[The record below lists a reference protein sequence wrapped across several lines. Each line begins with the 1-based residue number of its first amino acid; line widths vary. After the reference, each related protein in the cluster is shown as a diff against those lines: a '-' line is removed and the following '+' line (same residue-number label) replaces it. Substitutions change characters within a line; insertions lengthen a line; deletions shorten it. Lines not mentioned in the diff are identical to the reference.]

1 MSKIYQILLLVCML
15 FSSLSLSAQR
25 YVKIPGDPT
34 GIVDIFPVI
43 TGDTTATGERVDSN
57 TIYQLEN
64 GEVYV
69 TTDRIVNKPGWILH
83 IEAEDLED
91 TANKPTLTTIPNAS
105 NNYPNL
111 MRPEGNLTLVNLFLI
126 PGERGP
132 AVNHGWGNLR
142 IMGDNA
148 RVIVTDCIIDKDR
161 GGFIQL
167 RGDSAKV
174 YITNCVFRNGGNRR
188 VIQGNGRGFDA
199 RDTSVDTLIL
209 RQTVIHNIQDRFFRS
224 QGGKAP
230 HNYIEIDNCTSFN
243 TAGRHGFI
251 QLGQVITAKITDNLF
266 INPLMM
272 GTSPIYTDEQ
282 NQPDSAQHKVI
293 TIDTLFEN
301 TSLTI
306 SNNNI
311 FWTQD
316 VTDYWASN
324 DSVSAPPV
332 LSDLILQ
339 HLGDAANQAFF
350 QEEVTL
356 DNAPTS
362 ILPYVVD
369 LYADP
374 ANEDMWDFIVESPS
388 YVLAIPEEQQ
398 PYENVFDFTAFSPCY
413 GSDTQSATGSST
425 GGPVGAT
432 FLCAGL
438 ATSVFTPDVNS
449 TLALQVFPNP
459 VTQRTNFQ
467 FELKKA
473 GLVQLNVRDISGR
486 VIATPISE
494 RLTEGQ
500 HVQSWQIPTELAKGL
515 YLVTLATEEGI
526 MTQKLMVQ

>member
-1 MSKIYQILLLVCML
+1 MSKIYQLLLIICVL
-15 FSSLSLSAQR
+15 FSTLTLSAQR
-25 YVKIPGDPT
+25 YVKIAGDPV

-43 TGDTTATGERVDSN
+43 TGDTTAAGERTDSN

-64 GEVYV
+64 DGIYV
-69 TTDRIVNKPGWILH
+69 TSDRLVNKPGWKLH
-83 IEAEDLED
+83 IEAENLED
-91 TANKPTLTTIPNAS
+91 TENKPTLTTIANAS
-105 NNYPNL
+105 GGYPNL
-111 MRPEGNLTLVNLFLI
+111 ARPEGDLTIINLFLI
-126 PGERGP
+126 PGERGG
-132 AVNHGWGNLR
+132 NNLHGWGNLR
-142 IMGDNA
+142 IMGDDA
-148 RVIVTDCIIDKDR
+148 RIIVTDCIIDKDR
-161 GGFIQL
+161 GGFLQL
-167 RGDSAKV
+167 RGQNLKV

-199 RDTSVDTLIL
+199 RDTAMDTLIM
-209 RQTVIHNIQDRFFRS
+209 RQTVVHNIQDRFFRS
-224 QGGKAP
+224 QGGTVP
-230 HNYIEIDNCTSFN
+230 HNYVEIDNCTSFN

-251 QLGQVITAKITDNLF
+251 QLGRVLTAKITDNLF
-266 INPLMM
+266 VNPLMM
-272 GTSPIYTDEQ
+272 GTSPRYTDEQ

-293 TIDTLFEN
+293 TVDTLFEN
-301 TSLTI
+301 TNIEI

-332 LSDLILQ
+332 LSDLLLQ
-339 HLGDAANQAFF
+339 HLGDAADQAFF
-350 QEEVTL
+350 SEEVTL
-356 DNAPTS
+356 DSVPDS

-374 ANEDMWDFIVESPS
+374 SNENMYDFIAEAPG
-388 YVLAIPEEQQ
+388 YAALLDA
-398 PYENVFDFTAFSPCY
+398 PYENIFDFTQFSPCY

-432 FLCAGL
+432 FLCNNL
-438 ATSVFTPDVNS
+438 ATSILTPDVNN
-449 TLALQVFPNP
+449 TLALSVFPNP

-473 GLVQLNVRDISGR
+473 GLVHLDVRDLSGR

-500 HVQSWQIPTELAKGL
+500 HVQSWQIPSEMAKGL